1 MECNVINDVEVIE
14 KVKEGNTEEF
24 EKIITKYSK
33 MIYSIAYRLL
43 RDTEEA
49 RDLSQ
54 DVFLR
59 AFRFINKYN
68 PEFKMSTWLVR
79 IAYNLYKDR
88 FKTKKIHIVNQI
100 SFGDEDSN
108 KSYEEQFIDGSPRPD
123 EKIENT
129 VKSEY
134 IVSVINKLPV
144 NYKMVITLYFWG
156 DHSYEEIAEIM
167 EIPVGTV
174 KSRLKR
180 AKNYLLENYSR
191 LLEKW
196 K

>member
-1 MECNVINDVEVIE
+1 MECNVINDIEIIE
-14 KVKEGNTEEF
+14 KVKEGNPEEF
-24 EKIITKYSK
+24 EKIITKYSR
-33 MIYSIAYRLL
+33 MVYSVAYRLL
-43 RDTEEA
+43 RDAEEA

-79 IAYNLYKDR
+79 ITYNLYKDR
-88 FKTKKIHIVNQI
+88 FKTKKVHIVNQV
-100 SFGDEDSN
+100 SFGDDDSN
-108 KSYEEQFIDGSPRPD
+108 KSYEEQFIDGSPGPD
-123 EKIENT
+123 KKIENT

-134 IVSVINKLPV
+134 IISVINKLPV

>member
-1 MECNVINDVEVIE
+1 MECNIVSDIEIIE
-14 KVKEGNTEEF
+14 KVKEGNHEEF
-24 EKIITKYSK
+24 EKIIVKYSK
-33 MIYSIAYRLL
+33 MIYSVAYRLL
-43 RDTEEA
+43 RDAEES

-59 AFRFINKYN
+59 AFRFISKYN

-79 IAYNLYKDR
+79 ITYNLYKDR
-88 FKTKKIHIVNQI
+88 FKTKKVHIVNQF
-100 SFGDEDSN
+100 SSGDDDFN
-108 KSYEEQFIDGSPRPD
+108 KNYEEKFIDASPGPD

-134 IVSVINKLPV
+134 ITGVINRLPL

-156 DHSYEEIAEIM
+156 GHSYEEIAEIM

-180 AKNYLLENYSR
+180 AKTYLLENYSR
-191 LLEKW
+191 SLEKW

>member
-1 MECNVINDVEVIE
+1 MECSVINDVEIIE
-14 KVKEGNTEEF
+14 KVKEGNPEEF

-33 MIYSIAYRLL
+33 MVYSIAYRLL
-43 RDTEEA
+43 RDSEEA

-88 FKTKKIHIVNQI
+88 FKTKKIHIVNQV
-100 SFGDEDSN
+100 SFGDDESN

-123 EKIENT
+123 EKIESA

-134 IVSVINKLPV
+134 IISVINKLPV

>member
-1 MECNVINDVEVIE
+1 METNGVNDIEIIE
-14 KVKEGNTEEF
+14 KVKEGNSAEF

-33 MIYSIAYRLL
+33 MIYSITYRLL
-43 RDTEEA
+43 RDSEEA

-68 PEFKMSTWLVR
+68 PEFKLSTWLVR

-88 FKTKKIHIVNQI
+88 FKTKKIHIVHQVL
-100 SFGDEDSN
+100 SGDDESN
-108 KSYEEQFIDGSPRPD
+108 KNYEDQFIDTSPRPD
-123 EKIENT
+123 EKIENK
-129 VKSEY
+129 VKSEQ
-134 IVSVINKLPV
+134 IINIINRLPA

-180 AKNYLLENYSR
+180 AKGYLLENYSR
-191 LLEKW
+191 MLEKW

>member
-1 MECNVINDVEVIE
+1 MECNVINDVEIIE
-14 KVKEGNTEEF
+14 KVKEGNPEEF

-33 MIYSIAYRLL
+33 MVYSIAYRLL
-43 RDTEEA
+43 RDAEEA

-88 FKTKKIHIVNQI
+88 FKTKKVHIVNQI

-134 IVSVINKLPV
+134 IISVINKLPV

>member
-1 MECNVINDVEVIE
+1 MECNGINDIEVIE
-14 KVKEGNTEEF
+14 KVKEGNSAEF

-43 RDTEEA
+43 RDGEEA

-59 AFRFINKYN
+59 AFRFISKYN
-68 PEFKMSTWLVR
+68 PEFKLSTWLVR

-88 FKTKKIHIVNQI
+88 FKTKKLHIVHQI
-100 SFGDEDSN
+100 SHGDDEEN
-108 KSYEEQFIDGSPRPD
+108 KKYEERFIDNSPRPD
-123 EKIENT
+123 EKVENKM
-129 VKSEY
+129 KSEQ
-134 IVSVINKLPV
+134 IINIINRLPA

-156 DHSYEEIAEIM
+156 DHSYEEIADIM

>member
-1 MECNVINDVEVIE
+1 MECNVINDVEIIE
-14 KVKEGNTEEF
+14 KVKEGNPEEF

-33 MIYSIAYRLL
+33 MVYSIAYRLL
-43 RDTEEA
+43 RDAEEA

-88 FKTKKIHIVNQI
+88 FKTKKVHIVNQI
-100 SFGDEDSN
+100 SFGDDESN

-123 EKIENT
+123 EKIENA

-134 IVSVINKLPV
+134 IIGVINKLPV
-144 NYKMVITLYFWG
+144 NYKVVITLYFWG

>member
-1 MECNVINDVEVIE
+1 MECNVINDVEIIE
-14 KVKEGNTEEF
+14 KVKEGNPEEF

-33 MIYSIAYRLL
+33 MVYSIAYRLL
-43 RDTEEA
+43 RDAEEA

-88 FKTKKIHIVNQI
+88 FKTKKVHIVNQI
-100 SFGDEDSN
+100 SFGDDDSN

-123 EKIENT
+123 EKIENA

-134 IVSVINKLPV
+134 IISVINKLPV

>member
-1 MECNVINDVEVIE
+1 MECSVINDVEIIE
-14 KVKEGNTEEF
+14 KVKEGNHEEF

-33 MIYSIAYRLL
+33 MVYSIAYRLL
-43 RDTEEA
+43 RDSEEA

-88 FKTKKIHIVNQI
+88 FKTKKIHIVNQV
-100 SFGDEDSN
+100 SFGDDESN

-123 EKIENT
+123 EKIENA

-134 IVSVINKLPV
+134 IISVINKLPV

>member
-1 MECNVINDVEVIE
+1 MECSVINDVEIIE
-14 KVKEGNTEEF
+14 KVKEGNPEEF

-33 MIYSIAYRLL
+33 MVYSIAYRLL
-43 RDTEEA
+43 RDSEEA

-88 FKTKKIHIVNQI
+88 FKTKKIHIVNQV
-100 SFGDEDSN
+100 SFGDDESN

-123 EKIENT
+123 EKIENA

-134 IVSVINKLPV
+134 IISVINKLPV